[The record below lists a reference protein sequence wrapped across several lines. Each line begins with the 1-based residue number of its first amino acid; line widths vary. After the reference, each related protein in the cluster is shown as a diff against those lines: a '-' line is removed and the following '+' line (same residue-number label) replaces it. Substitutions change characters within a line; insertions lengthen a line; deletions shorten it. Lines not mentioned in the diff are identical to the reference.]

1 MWKIAQEKSV
11 IYVFGLILLFA
22 VSCSEADLPTEVNID
37 LSIENRTINFDSS
50 IIKVKHQDTGI
61 LNIVSDERGVLHI
74 HGYDL
79 KVDVM
84 PRGESL
90 LTIPWHATGKF
101 PIAFHA
107 AGQNDKNNKEGHD
120 AHQEEG
126 HAAHSESE
134 EIILGWV
141 EVHPR

>member
-1 MWKIAQEKSV
+1 MCKITQKNSV
-11 IYVFGLILLFA
+11 IYVVGLILLFT
-22 VSCSEADLPTEVNID
+22 VSCSEADLPIEVNID
-37 LSIENRTINFDSS
+37 ISIENRTINFDSS

-79 KVDVM
+79 KVDIM
-84 PRGESL
+84 PNEEFL
-90 LTIPWHATGKF
+90 LTIPWNATGKF
-101 PIAFHA
+101 PIAFHTVD
-107 AGQNDKNNKEGHD
+107 QND
-120 AHQEEG
+120 AHSEEG
-126 HAAHSESE
+126 HGAHSEEGHGAHSGSE